1 MGLIP
6 EMSLSTFR
14 KLKAADIKKVKS
26 FILTADGEYLGTVI
40 IPRTSYVKC
49 SAESL
54 GQLSNTVSGRDM
66 PIAGRDGA
74 RGITEQVGEDK

>member
-1 MGLIP
+1 MGFIP

-14 KLKAADIKKVKS
+14 KLRAAEIKKVKS

-40 IPRTSYVKC
+40 IPQTSYVKC

-54 GQLSNTVSGRDM
+54 GQLSNTVGGQDV
-66 PIAGRDGA
+66 PVVGRDGA
-74 RGITEQVGEDK
+74 AGITEQVEGDK